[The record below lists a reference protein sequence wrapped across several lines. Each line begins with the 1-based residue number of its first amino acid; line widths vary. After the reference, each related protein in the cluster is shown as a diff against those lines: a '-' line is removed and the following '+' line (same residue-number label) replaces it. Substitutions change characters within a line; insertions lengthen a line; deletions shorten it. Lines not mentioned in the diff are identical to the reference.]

1 MEILMNQMDID
12 MRKLKLYSEM
22 AMESFRFAITEAEL
36 YSESDEEF
44 AERII
49 TEAEKAEKAQGN
61 FFSRLLEKVTAFF
74 QNIQEKTREV
84 FTKKKIESINNAI
97 KEDPSLKQV
106 KLEIPDAVTIK
117 KACDHDWAL
126 CNQLI
131 KKAQAGKLTQEE
143 FDAAVS
149 KSIIKQNKKNKKI
162 QKAEERAQRLSKAKK
177 ITVTV
182 ASALA
187 IVGGGAAIA
196 KYIHDN
202 QTKITEA
209 IQKLKETS
217 QRTFKNVK
225 RVGKGIGKAVNTA
238 NRVIEKGADILDR
251 SGPDHNLINN
261 VATFAA
267 DTMQQYT
274 AEASKATA
282 ETVSNIKQAVGGVV
296 EKVTDTVN
304 KNIQNTHTS
313 KKFPG
318 ADINGVHYSSAIDVV
333 KLLKSKGQTEA
344 LNKFVKKYGSYIEAE
359 KASRHK

>member
-1 MEILMNQMDID
+1 MNQMDID

-36 YSESDEEF
+36 YSESNEEF

-49 TEAEKAEKAQGN
+49 TEAEKAENAQGN
-61 FFSRLLEKVTAFF
+61 FFSKLLEKITVFF

-84 FTKKKIESINNAI
+84 FTKKKIENINNAI

-149 KSIIKQNKKNKKI
+149 KSIIKQNKRNEKQ
-162 QKAEERAQRLSKAKK
+162 QKAEARAQRSAKVK
-177 ITVTV
+177 KVTVTV
-182 ASALA
+182 AAALA
-187 IVGGGAAIA
+187 IVGSGAAIF

-202 QTKITEA
+202 QTKVTEA
-209 IQKLKETS
+209 IQKLKESS

-238 NRVIEKGADILDR
+238 NRAIEKGADILDHT
-251 SGPDHNLINN
+251 GGANLINN
-261 VATFAA
+261 VATFAT

-274 AEASKATA
+274 SEVSKVAS
-282 ETVSNIKQAVGGVV
+282 ETVNNIKQAVGGVV
-296 EKVTDTVN
+296 EKVSDAIGKDT
-304 KNIQNTHTS
+304 TS
-313 KKFPG
+313 TTTFKKPSG
-318 ADINGVHYSSAIDVV
+318 VTLNGKHYSSPKEAYDS
-333 KLLKSKGQTEA
+333 LLAEGKPELAKKFYQQYKERLNAAKG
-344 LNKFVKKYGSYIEAE
+344 K
-359 KASRHK
+359 